1 MGVWLLFIVEEKN
14 GKICTLPSKEVTLFE
29 GLRLRVLMALAKKP
43 SYPKEL
49 ARKMGIDEQM
59 VYYHIHVLEKKG
71 IIKVIGK
78 EVTGGTVAKI
88 YALTNSSFFVKFK
101 DMEESKRVPK
111 AQSEFLQPFIKDG
124 KFDAKI
130 VVGSPDPHGPE
141 RARSRD
147 ISYAIDLAMFLGTFL
162 TDFDTSCIALDT
174 ELHTHDMKGNMILIG
189 GPVTNKITYM
199 VNEKMP
205 VRFDEKHDIVSGK
218 KVYDNDECGIIVKI
232 PNPFDK
238 DKKILVIAGKRYMG
252 TRAAVLTFLKKFS
265 EIKNTNVVEGL
276 DNDRDGIV
284 DDVKIVE

>member
-1 MGVWLLFIVEEKN
+1 MWLLFIVEEKN
-14 GKICTLPSKEVTLFE
+14 GKICTLPSKEVVLFE
-29 GLRLRVLMALAKKP
+29 GLRFRILTALAKKP

-101 DMEESKRVPK
+101 ELEESKRVPK

-174 ELHTHDMKGNMILIG
+174 EIHTHDMKGNLILIG
-189 GPVTNKITYM
+189 GPVTNKVTYM
-199 VNEKMP
+199 INEKMP
-205 VRFDEKHDIVSGK
+205 VRFDEKRNIVSGK
-218 KVYDNDECGIIVKI
+218 KIYRNDECGIIVKI
-232 PNPFDK
+232 TNPFDK

-252 TRAAVLTFLKKFS
+252 TRAAVLTFLKKFN

-284 DDVKIVE
+284 DDIKIVE